1 MKRIATL
8 LLAVL
13 MIAAMIIPA
22 SAKAGDAIITLDL
35 NTGAAY
41 ETAKHVILTR
51 IGDKK
56 TISEVNGFLLSV
68 EGGKDYNYFYVYTVE
83 KSGDAYVITSAA
95 TVLGRE
101 AAGGIKSNLEIPENG
116 FLLCFQ
122 AGDEANKAIMDTV
135 AVGDYVELNGVDL
148 NELATLDAGANPL
161 AGAATATIKAAV
173 PDTYI
178 WAKWGDAT
186 DNTNAPSFQLV
197 FGEDDLNFLE
207 AGKQYKV
214 YAKVFFS
221 EETTGNAYFN
231 FYAYESGEAAAEN
244 DWDYLNS
251 FMDFASS
258 ATAGDKLG
266 KWAIYESPAVN
277 FGIDSYGKRNDGVD
291 GTGTDVGCAGMT
303 IGMGFWNASGEVRV
317 SECGIMDAEGN
328 VVFAKKFDSVEGL
341 KLAGAMADEAGKGTA
356 WGVEGEKVVTPPTE
370 DNPPAT
376 GDDDTTPPATGDMTM
391 VFALVAIVAMA
402 GAVVVTKKVR

>member
-13 MIAAMIIPA
+13 MIAVLIVPA

-51 IGDKK
+51 IGDKD

-83 KSGDAYVITSAA
+83 KSGDAYVITAMSK
-95 TVLGRE
+95 TLGRPD
-101 AAGGIKSNLEIPENG
+101 GVKSDLAIPENG

-135 AVGDYVELNGVDL
+135 AVGDYVELSGVDL

-161 AGAATATIKAAV
+161 AGAATATIKAAE
-173 PDTYI
+173 PDSYI

-186 DNTNAPSFQLV
+186 DTTNPPSFQLV
-197 FGEDDLNFLE
+197 LGEEDLSVLE
-207 AGKQYKV
+207 AGKQYQV
-214 YAKVFFS
+214 FAKVWFS
-221 EETTGNAYFN
+221 DDCTGNVYFN
-231 FYAYESGEAAAEN
+231 FYAYADAAAAEAN
-244 DWDYLNS
+244 DWAYLNS
-251 FMDFASS
+251 FQDFASS

-266 KWAIYESPAVN
+266 KWATYESNLVN
-277 FGIDSYGKRNDGVD
+277 FGIDSYEGDGSD
-291 GTGTDVGCAGMT
+291 IGCKGMT
-303 IGMGFWNASGEVRV
+303 VGMGFWQAAGEVRV
-317 SECGIMDAEGN
+317 SECGIKDADGN
-328 VVFAKKFDSVEGL
+328 VVFTKKFDTAEGL
-341 KLAGAMADEAGKGTA
+341 KVGNMTEDTKGTT
-356 WGVEGEKVVTPPTE
+356 WGVEGEKIVTPPTD

-376 GDDDTTPPATGDMTM
+376 GDDTTPPATGDMTM
-391 VFALVAIVAMA
+391 VFALVALVAMA

>member
-1 MKRIATL
+1 
-8 LLAVL
+8 

-95 TVLGRE
+95 TVLGRDT
-101 AAGGIKSNLEIPENG
+101 AGGIKSNLEIPENG

-173 PDTYI
+173 PDSYI
-178 WAKWGDAT
+178 WAKW
-186 DNTNAPSFQLV
+186 DNASDNDNAPSFQLV
-197 FGEDDLNFLE
+197 FGEDELSFLE
-207 AGKQYKV
+207 TGKQYKV
-214 YAKVFFS
+214 FAKVYFS
-221 EETTGNAYFN
+221 AETTGNAYFN
-231 FYAYESGEAAAEN
+231 FYAYADGDAAATG

-277 FGIDSYGKRNDGVD
+277 FGIDSYGGDGSD
-291 GTGTDVGCAGMT
+291 IGCRGMT

-328 VVFAKKFDSVEGL
+328 VIFAKTFDSIEGL
-341 KLAGAMADEAGKGTA
+341 KLLGTMTTKDDEGNATGEPNLETKGTN

-376 GDDDTTPPATGDMTM
+376 GDDDDTTPPATGDMTM
-391 VFALVAIVAMA
+391 VFALVALVAMA
-402 GAVVVTKKVR
+402 GAVVVTKKAR

>member
-13 MIAAMIIPA
+13 MIAVLIVPA
-22 SAKAGDAIITLDL
+22 SAKAGEAIITLDL

-51 IGDKK
+51 IGDKD

-83 KSGDAYVITSAA
+83 KSGDAYVITAMSK
-95 TVLGRE
+95 TLGRPD
-101 AAGGIKSNLEIPENG
+101 GVKSDLAIPENG

-135 AVGDYVELNGVDL
+135 AVGDYVELSGVDL

-173 PDTYI
+173 PDSYI
-178 WAKWGDAT
+178 WAKWADAN
-186 DNTNAPSFQLV
+186 DNANAPGFQLV
-197 FGEDDLNFLE
+197 LGEEDLSVLE
-207 AGKQYKV
+207 AGKQYQV
-214 YAKVFFS
+214 YANVYFS
-221 EETTGNAYFN
+221 GDATGNVYFN
-231 FYAYESGEAAAEN
+231 FYAYADAAAADAGN
-244 DWDYLNS
+244 WDYLNS
-251 FMDFASS
+251 FQDFASS

-266 KWAIYESPAVN
+266 KWASYESNLVN
-277 FGIDSYGKRNDGVD
+277 FGIDTYNGDGSD
-291 GTGTDVGCAGMT
+291 IGCKGMT
-303 IGMGFWNASGEVRV
+303 IGMGFWGATGEVRV
-317 SECGIMDAEGN
+317 SECGIKDADGN
-328 VVFAKKFDSVEGL
+328 VVFSKKFDSVEGL
-341 KLAGAMADEAGKGTA
+341 KLMGGMADEANKGTS

-376 GDDDTTPPATGDMTM
+376 GDDTTPPATGDMTM
-391 VFALVAIVAMA
+391 VFALVALVAMA